1 MSVAQIKTRSVL
13 ALLDANAAGVVPRST
28 VTQGRVLRSLPFFS
42 PYDS

>member
-28 VTQGRVLRSLPFFS
+28 VMWVGAEEPARFS
-42 PYDS
+42 SYDP